1 MHNLISYIRNNIK
14 INLLLFFII
23 GAIPAAYAE
32 QSAENIIKE
41 RQALFSKNYNTAK
54 RVQSLSS
61 KGKLDEAKRLMME
74 MSKNYKKL
82 LTLFPENTKEGFG
95 TEALPSVWEDKK
107 SFDAL
112 MQQSSDRMVELTK
125 TIDKS
130 SDIEVA
136 LKQNMWG
143 SCKSCHSK
151 YRKEH

>member
-82 LTLFPENTKEGFG
+82 LTLFPENTKEGFR

>member
-1 MHNLISYIRNNIK
+1 MHKCIKYIKKVIK
-14 INLLLFFII
+14 INILFFFIT
-23 GAIPAAYAE
+23 GAIPTAYAE

-74 MSKNYKKL
+74 MSENYKKL

-95 TEALPSVWEDKK
+95 TEALRSVWEDKK

>member
-1 MHNLISYIRNNIK
+1 MHKCIKYIQKIIK
-14 INLLLFFII
+14 INLFFFFII
-23 GAIPAAYAE
+23 GVTPSAYAE

-61 KGKLDEAKRLMME
+61 KGKLDEAKKLMTE
-74 MSKNYKKL
+74 MSENYKKL

>member
-61 KGKLDEAKRLMME
+61 KGKLDEAKELWMKWRKNIKKYLPLFLKK
-74 MSKNYKKL
+74 SKKAL
-82 LTLFPENTKEGFG
+82 G
-95 TEALPSVWEDKK
+95 TEP
-107 SFDAL
+107 
-112 MQQSSDRMVELTK
+112 
-125 TIDKS
+125 
-130 SDIEVA
+130 
-136 LKQNMWG
+136 
-143 SCKSCHSK
+143 
-151 YRKEH
+151 

>member
-1 MHNLISYIRNNIK
+1 M
-14 INLLLFFII
+14 
-23 GAIPAAYAE
+23 
-32 QSAENIIKE
+32 
-41 RQALFSKNYNTAK
+41 FSKNYNTAK

-82 LTLFPENTKEGFG
+82 LTLFPENSKEGFG